1 MNFRS
6 GAGALFLGLM
16 LGFAVLII
24 PGAAQTTPM
33 LQTLSIERVLAV
45 SNVLTTVTPT
55 IDPATLAAIAGGALE
70 IRERL
75 VYNPQANTVTSTAFL
90 VAAGSPIPT
99 PLTVDITKS
108 FVESFTIGVSNV
120 ILASKPVPSI
130 LLVGNVVFSTPTP
143 YGTYQGAPAA
153 VSLGYTTDTP
163 PKINNIVDVI
173 AGLVTGY
180 SASGAGTVMV
190 SQPSSGGGGGGT
202 SNAPTVVLNPASQTA
217 FTQQVRLDASKSTDP
232 NNLALTFA
240 WTVLSPPTANILNPT
255 SATPDVQL
263 LNGFGTYSFQ
273 VTVTNSAGMS
283 SMAVAT
289 VSYFGR

>member
-1 MNFRS
+1 MKFRS
-6 GAGALFLGLM
+6 RAGVLFLSLM
-16 LGFAVLII
+16 LGFAVLIV
-24 PGAAQTTPM
+24 PATAQTTPT
-33 LQTLSIERVLAV
+33 LQALSIERVIAAN
-45 SNVLTTVTPT
+45 NVLTTITPS

-90 VAAGSPIPT
+90 IAAGSPIPT

-108 FVESFTIGVSNV
+108 FVESFTIGVSNI

-130 LLVGNVVFSTPTP
+130 LLVGNVVFSTLTP

-153 VSLGYTTDTP
+153 ISLGYTTDTP
-163 PKINNIVDVI
+163 PKINNVVDVI
-173 AGLVTGY
+173 AGLVTSY
-180 SASGAGTVMV
+180 SATGAGTVTV
-190 SQPSSGGGGGGT
+190 SQPSTGGGGGGS
-202 SNAPTVVLNPASQTA
+202 SNAPTVVLNPATQATA
-217 FTQQVRLDASKSTDP
+217 LRQVRLDASMSTDP
-232 NNLALTFA
+232 NKLALTFA
-240 WTVLSPPTANILNPT
+240 WTVLSPPSAIIINPT

-263 LNGFGTYSFQ
+263 VNGFGTYSFQ

-289 VSYFGR
+289 VSYLGR